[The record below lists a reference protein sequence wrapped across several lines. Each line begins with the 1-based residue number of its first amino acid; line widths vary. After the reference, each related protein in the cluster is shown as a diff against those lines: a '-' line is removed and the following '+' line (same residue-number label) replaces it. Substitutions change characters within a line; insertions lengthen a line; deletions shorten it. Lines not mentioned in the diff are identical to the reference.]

1 MCLRLGLMTRLP
13 VRAGP
18 LEPLLYPASVSVV
31 VPCYNC
37 AEFVLLAL
45 ESFERAFDLLH
56 DLVLRRGTRPVECE
70 VVIVD
75 DKSSDSSV
83 AFIKRFLDPA
93 GVWAGKACSE
103 CKHPPPRYT
112 LVEHEENQGAGVS
125 RNDGVGAA
133 RGQLILFGEADDV
146 FYEHHAAVCWDM
158 ARRYPNAG
166 FVKMRM
172 DAGRDF
178 VESSFVAHQAPC
190 ARPCP
195 KALAHTRALT
205 HAVYSS
211 A

>member
-1 MCLRLGLMTRLP
+1 MCETRRDCAAPAAAVCLRSGLITLLS

-83 AFIKRFLDPA
+83 
-93 GVWAGKACSE
+93 VNE
-103 CKHPPPRYT
+103 
-112 LVEHEENQGAGVS
+112 
-125 RNDGVGAA
+125 
-133 RGQLILFGEADDV
+133 
-146 FYEHHAAVCWDM
+146 
-158 ARRYPNAG
+158 
-166 FVKMRM
+166 KM
-172 DAGRDF
+172 
-178 VESSFVAHQAPC
+178 
-190 ARPCP
+190 
-195 KALAHTRALT
+195 TR
-205 HAVYSS
+205 H
-211 A
+211 